1 MRKVLEQGAQP
12 GGRAVRVL
20 TGLSWTALAY
30 NILVILWGAYVRI
43 SGSGA
48 GCGAHWPL
56 CDGQVIPRSFTL
68 ERVVEFSHRGS
79 SSLSGLLAIA
89 VISLAFVVTKRGHPA
104 RLGAAWSLG
113 LILFEGV
120 IGGVQVLL
128 GLTADSTDPAR
139 GFVQGLHLANTFALL
154 GAMLLTALW
163 AGGAPRFTLRAQGW
177 LSWGSP
183 LAAVLML
190 LLGMAGAVTA
200 LGDKLFV
207 PAPGTPLDT
216 VKRDFGATASIIENL
231 RVIHPALAL
240 VVCAYLVWFAGR
252 VLRERPGALTRRW
265 SYALYGVIGAQ
276 ILIGVLNVALKAPG
290 AMQLIHLLFACIM
303 WLVTVMLIY
312 SALVARPAAQPVPRA
327 VAA

>member
-1 MRKVLEQGAQP
+1 MKVLVA
-12 GGRAVRVL
+12 
-20 TGLSWTALAY
+20 LSWTALAY
-30 NILVILWGAYVRI
+30 NVLVILWGAYVRI

-79 SSLSGLLAIA
+79 SGLSGLLALA
-89 VISLAFVVTKRGHPA
+89 VVGLAFFAARRGHPV
-104 RLGAAWSLG
+104 RTGAAWSLG

-128 GLTADSTDPAR
+128 GLTAESTNPAR

-154 GAMLLTALW
+154 GALLLTALW
-163 AGGAPRFTLRAQGW
+163 AGGAPKFTLRNQGW
-177 LSWGSP
+177 LSWGAP
-183 LAAVLML
+183 LSALGML
-190 LLGMAGAVTA
+190 VLGMAGAVTA

-216 VKRDFGATASIIENL
+216 VKHDFGATASLIENL
-231 RVIHPALAL
+231 RVIHPTLAL
-240 VVCAYLVWFAGR
+240 VVCAGLIGFAAR
-252 VLRERPGALTRRW
+252 VLRERPGAQTRRW
-265 SYALYGVIGAQ
+265 SLALYGVIAAQ
-276 ILIGVLNVALKAPG
+276 IAVGVMNVALKAPG
-290 AMQLIHLLFACIM
+290 WMQLTHLLFACIM

-312 SALVARPAAQPVPRA
+312 TALVTRPLPSPARAAVQA
-327 VAA
+327 

>member
-1 MRKVLEQGAQP
+1 MEQGKAGAGKAQAVKVL
-12 GGRAVRVL
+12 V
-20 TGLSWTALAY
+20 GLSWAALAY
-30 NILVILWGAYVRI
+30 NVLVILWGAYVRI

-89 VISLAFVVTKRGHPA
+89 VVALAFFATKRGHPA
-104 RLGAAWSLG
+104 RLGAVWSLG

-128 GLTADSTDPAR
+128 GLTAGSTDPAR
-139 GFVQGLHLANTFALL
+139 GFVQGLHLANTFLLL
-154 GAMLLTALW
+154 GALLLTALW
-163 AGGAPRFTLRAQGW
+163 AGGAPRFTLRSQGW

-183 LAAVLML
+183 LATVLML

-207 PAPGTPLDT
+207 PAPGTPIDT

-252 VLRERPGALTRRW
+252 VLRERLNPMTQRW

-276 ILIGVLNVALKAPG
+276 MLIGVLNVALKAPG
-290 AMQLIHLLFACIM
+290 TMQIIHLLFACLM
-303 WLVTVMLIY
+303 WLITVMVVY
-312 SALVARPAAQPVPRA
+312 SALVTQPMRRVTLKAASA
-327 VAA
+327 